1 MAFGL
6 LYDFLM
12 GQTIEAYKYFGA
24 HFVKQDGQEGVVFRV
39 YAPLAKEISVIGEF
53 NSWDPRN
60 HRMNKIDESG
70 VFEIFIPNVKNYQTY
85 KYHILNALGQYVD
98 KQDPFG
104 YFSEVRNGS
113 CSKLFDIDGFVWHDK
128 KYMSKRDRNF
138 DKPMSIYEVHIGS
151 WLGRDGDRFL
161 SYEEVAD
168 KLIEYVIKHG
178 YTHIEVMPITQ
189 YPFDGSWGYQATGF
203 YSVDSRYGN
212 PFQLMSFIDRC
223 HKAGIGV
230 ILDYVVVHF
239 ATDDFALERFDGS
252 TLYEY
257 NGENEYSQ
265 WGSKLFDLSKDPV
278 RSFLMSGIDYF
289 ISYFHF
295 DGVRLDAISNVIYW
309 HGDCS
314 RGENT
319 GAIEFVKRLTGKIHI
334 KHPDVMLIA
343 EDSSAYQGVT
353 KPLEYG
359 GLGFDYKWDL
369 GWMNDT
375 LKYYEK
381 DPIYRKYHHN
391 GITFSMAYF
400 YSENFLLPLSHDE
413 VVHGKGTII
422 NKMWGNYEQKF
433 AQLRNLYTYMWSH
446 PGKKL
451 NFMGNELA
459 SFDEWSEEKSL
470 PWNLLSYPK
479 HDSILRMVRDLNLI
493 YKSEKAMYME
503 EYNPAHFQWLMAD
516 NTAQSI
522 FAFRRTYGDE
532 TLVFIFNMTP
542 NYYEYINIG
551 VPFEGE
557 YVEIF
562 NSDKDVYSGYNQYNG
577 LPLKTMNMSW
587 WNQPQTIC
595 IKLASFGALILKH
608 KKAKE

>member
-113 CSKLFDIDGFVWHDK
+113 CSKLFDIDGFIWHDK

-168 KLIEYVIKHG
+168 KLIEYVIEHG

-239 ATDDFALERFDGS
+239 ATDNFALERFDGS

-319 GAIEFVKRLTGKIHI
+319 GAIEFIKRLTGKIHI

>member
-104 YFSEVRNGS
+104 YFSEMRNGS
-113 CSKLFDIDGFVWHDK
+113 CSKLFDIDGFIWHDK

-138 DKPMSIYEVHIGS
+138 DRPMSIYEVHIGS

-168 KLIEYVIKHG
+168 KLIKYVIEHG

-319 GAIEFVKRLTGKIHI
+319 GAIEFIKRLTGKIHI

-503 EYNPAHFQWLMAD
+503 EYNPSHFQWLMAD